1 MFLSISRLLLFFEFL
16 QLNFLNFDGCYP
28 TNLVDSVIN
37 RKLLANFVSK
47 NNHFHKSEYGY
58 FGLVD
63 CNWSPL
69 PLLICFLG
77 NLLNLTRSFL
87 DLCTY
92 LIIHQKFCFGVTG
105 ICHFPSNVWCV
116 IILVIV
122 LVIVAIIA
130 HIQIIVQDY
139 ITRAQT

>member
-1 MFLSISRLLLFFEFL
+1 MIFDCDFSQSGNLSLFQFLELGIKKIS
-16 QLNFLNFDGCYP
+16 Y
-28 TNLVDSVIN
+28 LVDSVIN